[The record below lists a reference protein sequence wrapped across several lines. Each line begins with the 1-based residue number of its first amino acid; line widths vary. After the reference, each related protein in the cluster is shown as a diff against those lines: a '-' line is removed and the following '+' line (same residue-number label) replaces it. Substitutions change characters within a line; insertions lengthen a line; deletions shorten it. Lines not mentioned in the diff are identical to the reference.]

1 MVYLSNRPQTPIK
14 KISIRTQLH
23 STFIKKKPKNS
34 TTPSDPNYIIP
45 PNIAADEKISPITTS
60 LPLND
65 ILISHLTKW
74 QFSSSKAFANNENND
89 IVLNSIFKLNGR
101 VIESLSRDQIYTVDQ
116 KATYFQLRS
125 APLDRKVTTITIEPK
140 TLTGLEMSM
149 SLIADCIFPDTPN
162 DQKCTYTPGLVTERN
177 SIDPNFL
184 VPTRI
189 SQTSQAGEIVKPE
202 TLAFMER
209 PGFQGGTST
218 QPIGLDLY
226 FPNAGALP
234 GNTQSQKTQI
244 EREEENDY
252 TVTATIS
259 RIHQVVKANDTEAVI
274 GRTIHGF
281 NTFFDDEN
289 RGFNT
294 AIQGVAQ
301 FLPNIIP
308 NLKGSEN
315 PADSQINQINR
326 HLFLASN
333 NTRLP
338 GNSLTIYSAGVGRA
352 KSLTPDIASLN
363 QVPKGSYHSIWLGL
377 SPIIDRSINQGR
389 TFYDP
394 TSPQVATISSG
405 GEGGE
410 ASNVNFT
417 SAINQDTF
425 STVSQ
430 DTFSTPNLGN
440 FYTQVYLKFLEQ
452 HANFVQE
459 SIYREKT
466 SYYPHLSF
474 SGNWT
479 GSQDLFRYY
488 TGTIASEKVKF
499 YLGFDYTI
507 SIVNGW
513 KFRAGGIGYINPDRD
528 YYSQIF
534 GNATKTFRISKNA
547 NFTLSTFFNYAIDR
561 DTKIG
566 SVVSNSPAS
575 ALAARA
581 RLNWRIAS
589 VGVTYYFGDI
599 LPNSFEDRLL
609 LEFIIRPLPN
619 FAFSSY
625 VAPIDQT
632 SSPSPYGASVT
643 WKLKNK
649 YNSPT
654 LSLNWQNQKHNY
666 ADDPFGNQIILNDN
680 TFTVIFRVGK

>member
-1 MVYLSNRPQTPIK
+1 
-14 KISIRTQLH
+14 
-23 STFIKKKPKNS
+23 
-34 TTPSDPNYIIP
+34 
-45 PNIAADEKISPITTS
+45 
-60 LPLND
+60 
-65 ILISHLTKW
+65 
-74 QFSSSKAFANNENND
+74 
-89 IVLNSIFKLNGR
+89 
-101 VIESLSRDQIYTVDQ
+101 
-116 KATYFQLRS
+116 
-125 APLDRKVTTITIEPK
+125 
-140 TLTGLEMSM
+140 M
-149 SLIADCIFPDTPN
+149 SLTANCIFPDTPN
-162 DQKCTYTPGLVTERN
+162 DQKCSYTPGLLTERN

-189 SQTSQAGEIVKPE
+189 SQTAQPGKIVQPE

-209 PGFQGGTST
+209 PGFQGGTNT
-218 QPIGLDLY
+218 QPIGLELY
-226 FPNAGALP
+226 FPNAGAFP

-244 EREEENDY
+244 EREEENHY
-252 TVTATIS
+252 TVSTTMS
-259 RIHQVVKANDTEAVI
+259 RIRQVVKANDTEAVI

-281 NTFFDDEN
+281 TTFFDDEN
-289 RGFNT
+289 RGLNT
-294 AIQGVAQ
+294 AIQGVGQ
-301 FLPNIIP
+301 ILPDIIP
-308 NLKGSEN
+308 DLKGSEN
-315 PADSQINQINR
+315 PVNSKINR
-326 HLFLASN
+326 YLFLAPN
-333 NTRLP
+333 NIRLP

-352 KSLTPDIASLN
+352 KSLTPDITSLS

-394 TSPQVATISSG
+394 TSPQVATTNSG

-410 ASNVNFT
+410 NSNVEFT

-425 STVSQ
+425 STASLQ
-430 DTFSTPNLGN
+430 N
-440 FYTQVYLKFLEQ
+440 FYVQVYLQFLEQ
-452 HANFVQE
+452 DANLVQE
-459 SIYREKT
+459 SIYQEKT

-474 SGNWT
+474 AGNWT
-479 GSQDLFRYY
+479 GPQDLFRYY
-488 TGTIASEKVKF
+488 TGAIASEKIKF

-507 SIVNGW
+507 STVNGW
-513 KFRAGGIGYINPDRD
+513 KFRTGGIGYINPDRD

>member
-14 KISIRTQLH
+14 KISIRSQPHT
-23 STFIKKKPKNS
+23 TFIKKKPKNL

-45 PNIAADEKISPITTS
+45 PNIAADKKISPITTS

-74 QFSSSKAFANNENND
+74 QFSSSQAFANTANND
-89 IVLNSIFKLNGR
+89 IILNGIFKLNGR
-101 VIESLSRDQIYTVDQ
+101 VMESLTRDNIYTVDQ
-116 KATYFQLRS
+116 KASYLQLRS
-125 APLDRKVTTITIEPK
+125 VSLDRKVTTRTIEPK
-140 TLTGLEMSM
+140 SLTGLEISM
-149 SLIADCIFPDTPN
+149 SLTADCIFPDTPN
-162 DQKCTYTPGLVTERN
+162 DQKCSYTPSIITDRN
-177 SIDPNFL
+177 SIDSDFL

-189 SQTSQAGEIVKPE
+189 SATSQAGEIVKPE
-202 TLAFMER
+202 TLALMER
-209 PGFQGGTST
+209 PGFQAGTST
-218 QPIGLDLY
+218 QPIGLELY
-226 FPNAGALP
+226 FPNAGAFP

-244 EREEENDY
+244 ERKEENKY
-252 TVTATIS
+252 TALTINS
-259 RIHQVVKANDTEAVI
+259 RIRQVVKANDTEAVL
-274 GRTIHGF
+274 GRTIQGF
-281 NTFFDDEN
+281 VFFDDEN
-289 RGFNT
+289 QGLNT
-294 AIQGVAQ
+294 TIQGVAQ
-301 FLPNIIP
+301 FLPDIIP
-308 NLKGSEN
+308 DLKGSEN
-315 PADSQINQINR
+315 PVNSRINR
-326 HLFLASN
+326 HLFLAPN

-338 GNSLTIYSAGVGRA
+338 GNSYTIYSAGVGRA
-352 KSLTPDIASLN
+352 KSLTPDITSLS

-377 SPIIDRSINQGR
+377 SPIIDRSINQGS

-394 TSPQVATISSG
+394 TSPQVATTNSG

-410 ASNVNFT
+410 NSNVEFT

-425 STVSQ
+425 STASLQ
-430 DTFSTPNLGN
+430 N
-440 FYTQVYLKFLEQ
+440 FYVQVYLQFLEQ
-452 HANFVQE
+452 DANLVQE
-459 SIYREKT
+459 SIYQEKT
-466 SYYPHLSF
+466 NYYPHLSLA
-474 SGNWT
+474 GNWT

-488 TGTIASEKVKF
+488 TGAIASEKIKF

-507 SIVNGW
+507 STVNGW
-513 KFRAGGIGYINPDRD
+513 KFRTGGIGYINPDRD

>member
-1 MVYLSNRPQTPIK
+1 
-14 KISIRTQLH
+14 
-23 STFIKKKPKNS
+23 
-34 TTPSDPNYIIP
+34 
-45 PNIAADEKISPITTS
+45 
-60 LPLND
+60 
-65 ILISHLTKW
+65 
-74 QFSSSKAFANNENND
+74 
-89 IVLNSIFKLNGR
+89 
-101 VIESLSRDQIYTVDQ
+101 
-116 KATYFQLRS
+116 
-125 APLDRKVTTITIEPK
+125 
-140 TLTGLEMSM
+140 M
-149 SLIADCIFPDTPN
+149 SLTANCIFPDTPN
-162 DQKCTYTPGLVTERN
+162 DQKCSYTPGLLTERN

-189 SQTSQAGEIVKPE
+189 SQTAQPGKIVQPE

-209 PGFQGGTST
+209 PGFQGGTNT
-218 QPIGLDLY
+218 QPIGLELY
-226 FPNAGALP
+226 FPNAGAFP

-244 EREEENDY
+244 EREEENHY
-252 TVTATIS
+252 TVSTTMS
-259 RIHQVVKANDTEAVI
+259 RIRQVVKANDTEAVI

-281 NTFFDDEN
+281 TTFFDDKN
-289 RGFNT
+289 RGLNT
-294 AIQGVAQ
+294 AIQGVGQ
-301 FLPNIIP
+301 ILPDIIP
-308 NLKGSEN
+308 DLKGSEN
-315 PADSQINQINR
+315 PVNSKINR
-326 HLFLASN
+326 YLFLAPN

-352 KSLTPDIASLN
+352 KSLTPDITSLS

-430 DTFSTPNLGN
+430 DTFSTPNLRN
-440 FYTQVYLKFLEQ
+440 FYVQVYLKFLEQ
-452 HANFVQE
+452 DANLVQE
-459 SIYREKT
+459 SIYQEKT

-474 SGNWT
+474 AGNWT
-479 GSQDLFRYY
+479 GPQDLFRYY
-488 TGTIASEKVKF
+488 TGAIASEKIKF

-507 SIVNGW
+507 STVNGW
-513 KFRAGGIGYINPDRD
+513 KFRTGGIGYINPDRD

-581 RLNWRIAS
+581 RLNWIKGS
-589 VGVTYYFGDI
+589 VGITYYFGNVI
-599 LPNSFEDRLL
+599 PNSFEDR
-609 LEFIIRPLPN
+609 
-619 FAFSSY
+619 
-625 VAPIDQT
+625 
-632 SSPSPYGASVT
+632 
-643 WKLKNK
+643 
-649 YNSPT
+649 
-654 LSLNWQNQKHNY
+654 
-666 ADDPFGNQIILNDN
+666 
-680 TFTVIFRVGK
+680 

>member
-140 TLTGLEMSM
+140 TLTGLEISM
-149 SLIADCIFPDTPN
+149 SLTANCIFPDTPN
-162 DQKCTYTPGLVTERN
+162 DQKCSYTPGLLTERN

-189 SQTSQAGEIVKPE
+189 SQTAQPGKIVQPE

-209 PGFQGGTST
+209 PGFQGGTNT
-218 QPIGLDLY
+218 QPIGLELY
-226 FPNAGALP
+226 FPNAGAFP

-244 EREEENDY
+244 EREEENHY
-252 TVTATIS
+252 TVSTTMS
-259 RIHQVVKANDTEAVI
+259 RIRQVVKANDTEAVI

-281 NTFFDDEN
+281 TTFFDDEN
-289 RGFNT
+289 RGLNT
-294 AIQGVAQ
+294 AIQGVGQ
-301 FLPNIIP
+301 ILPDIIP
-308 NLKGSEN
+308 DLKGSEN
-315 PADSQINQINR
+315 PVNSKINR
-326 HLFLASN
+326 YLFLAPN

-352 KSLTPDIASLN
+352 KSLTPDITSLS

-377 SPIIDRSINQGR
+377 SPIIDRSINQGS

-394 TSPQVATISSG
+394 TSPQVATTNSG

-410 ASNVNFT
+410 NSNVEFT

-425 STVSQ
+425 STASLQ
-430 DTFSTPNLGN
+430 N
-440 FYTQVYLKFLEQ
+440 FYVQVYLQFLEQ
-452 HANFVQE
+452 DANLVQE
-459 SIYREKT
+459 SIYQEKT

-474 SGNWT
+474 AGNWT

-488 TGTIASEKVKF
+488 TGAIASEKIKF

-507 SIVNGW
+507 STVNGW
-513 KFRAGGIGYINPDRD
+513 KFRTGGIGYINPDRD

>member
-14 KISIRTQLH
+14 KISIRSQPHT
-23 STFIKKKPKNS
+23 TFIKKKPKNS

-45 PNIAADEKISPITTS
+45 PNIAADKKISPITTS

-116 KATYFQLRS
+116 KATYFQLQS
-125 APLDRKVTTITIEPK
+125 VPLDRKVTTRTVEPK
-140 TLTGLEMSM
+140 TLTGLEISM
-149 SLIADCIFPDTPN
+149 SLTANCIFPDTPN
-162 DQKCTYTPGLVTERN
+162 DQKCSYTPGLLTERN

-189 SQTSQAGEIVKPE
+189 SQTAQPGKIVQPE

-209 PGFQGGTST
+209 PGFQGGTNT
-218 QPIGLDLY
+218 QPIGLELY
-226 FPNAGALP
+226 FPNAGAFP

-244 EREEENDY
+244 EREEENHY
-252 TVTATIS
+252 TVSTTMS
-259 RIHQVVKANDTEAVI
+259 RIRQVVKANDTEAVI

-281 NTFFDDEN
+281 TTFFDDEN
-289 RGFNT
+289 RGLNT
-294 AIQGVAQ
+294 AIQGVGQ
-301 FLPNIIP
+301 ILPDIIP
-308 NLKGSEN
+308 DLKGSEN
-315 PADSQINQINR
+315 PVNSKINR
-326 HLFLASN
+326 YLFLAPN

-352 KSLTPDIASLN
+352 KSLTPDITSLS

-377 SPIIDRSINQGR
+377 SPIIDRSINQGS

-394 TSPQVATISSG
+394 TSPQVATTNSG

-410 ASNVNFT
+410 NSNVEFT

-425 STVSQ
+425 STASLQ
-430 DTFSTPNLGN
+430 N
-440 FYTQVYLKFLEQ
+440 FYVQVYLQFLEQ
-452 HANFVQE
+452 DANLVQE
-459 SIYREKT
+459 SIYQEKT
-466 SYYPHLSF
+466 NYYPHLSLA
-474 SGNWT
+474 GNWT

-488 TGTIASEKVKF
+488 TGAIASEKIKF

-507 SIVNGW
+507 STVNGW
-513 KFRAGGIGYINPDRD
+513 KFRTGGIGYINPDRD